1 MRVASGSHLLFSI
14 TMIGLG
20 VVGLLYPD
28 FVPVWSP
35 VPASFPGRAA
45 FVYLG
50 PLISLASG
58 IGLLIPRVTN
68 VATRLLLTSL
78 LLWLLLFRLPNFV
91 YAPLFPAC
99 WSVFPLAVILAAAWV
114 LYVWSTDWDLQHLS
128 MITGNNGL
136 KIAHVLY
143 GLSMIF
149 FGSAHFIDMKDTLSL
164 IPNWLPAHTFWAY
177 LTGGSFIAAGVAVLA
192 GRCARLAALLS
203 TLQIG
208 LFLLLVWVPILTAG
222 SKVLFQWNEAILN
235 AALLAAAWVVADSYG
250 SVPFENPKATADP
263 SSPSLRCGSS
273 G

>member
-91 YAPLFPAC
+91 FAPRFPAC
-99 WSVFPLAVILAAAWV
+99 WSVFRSQSYWLRPG
-114 LYVWSTDWDLQHLS
+114 SFTS
-128 MITGNNGL
+128 
-136 KIAHVLY
+136 
-143 GLSMIF
+143 
-149 FGSAHFIDMKDTLSL
+149 GSAQ
-164 IPNWLPAHTFWAY
+164 
-177 LTGGSFIAAGVAVLA
+177 TGIFNTSA
-192 GRCARLAALLS
+192 
-203 TLQIG
+203 
-208 LFLLLVWVPILTAG
+208 
-222 SKVLFQWNEAILN
+222 
-235 AALLAAAWVVADSYG
+235 
-250 SVPFENPKATADP
+250 
-263 SSPSLRCGSS
+263 
-273 G
+273 